1 MIDFGHRLIHRDD
14 TVVLPDIASPT
25 LQFLSAHW
33 QHICAALD
41 ESDKHYQLAVE
52 EIAHSMQAARASL
65 LLLDEEQLALT
76 RLGSVGLSPQ
86 QAAAPTHMGDGL
98 PAWVSQHSCPILW
111 AGDRDLPAFI
121 REFGTD
127 EPITSALCVP
137 LLVKG
142 RFSGALKLARL
153 YDAPLFTPEDL
164 GLATL
169 IADRIGLKIAHN
181 RLTSQLEH
189 REHLIDQ
196 IVESIPSSLV
206 VIDQSLRIV
215 SANRNFLTKA
225 RRRAQATVGRRLADI
240 FPDVLLHY
248 TRIEQ
253 KIRDIFR
260 TGQMLDGGKLLY
272 SVPGVPNRMYYYRLV
287 PLKVGESIQH
297 VMLLMDDIT
306 EREQLGAEVR
316 SIEQRL
322 ASVVEYANDLVISL
336 DPQGRI
342 VTWNRAAAQVC
353 GLTVEQVKG
362 RSLVSLCA
370 PTQRSVMT
378 KLLRTCVN
386 QSLADRVKRRS
397 QQDQTPR
404 HNAQEPVKRTGESV
418 EVSLLTAEEQ
428 EVSIAWNASPM
439 HDDTGRMTGIVLLG
453 RDLTEQ
459 QQMQAQ
465 LAQSAKMA
473 SLGVMAG
480 GIAHELRNPLGII
493 ASNAQLLDEYPNDD
507 QLRSACVHKIFS
519 ATRRASL
526 IIENLLKFARP
537 QREPMRTVN
546 LHSLLDD
553 ILPLVAEQLSQ
564 RQVRLIQ
571 AIAPGLPLVYGNTEL
586 LQQVWTNLIFNACN
600 AMPTGGTLTISI
612 APDHDG
618 NIEMQFRDTGCGIA
632 PEHLPKIFDPFFTTM
647 PVGQGTGLGLSI
659 SYSIIQH
666 HSGTIA
672 VTSQVNQG
680 TTFTIRLPCSLS
692 GPLDEEE

>member
-1 MIDFGHRLIHRDD
+1 
-14 TVVLPDIASPT
+14 PT
-25 LQFLSAHW
+25 LHLLSAHW
-33 QHICAALD
+33 QRICAVLD
-41 ESDKHYQLAVE
+41 ESGDQYQSAVE
-52 EIAHSMQAARASL
+52 EITRSMQATHASL

-76 RLGSVGLSPQ
+76 RIGAVGLPPDHTTT
-86 QAAAPTHMGDGL
+86 PTHIGDGL
-98 PAWVSQHSCPILW
+98 PTWIRQHNCPLLW
-111 AGDRDLPAFI
+111 ADDSEPPAFI
-121 REFGTD
+121 REFGAE

-137 LLVKG
+137 LLVEG
-142 RFSGALKLARL
+142 CFSGALKLARL
-153 YDAPLFTPEDL
+153 YDDPPFTPDDL
-164 GLATL
+164 GIAVF
-169 IADRIGLKIAHN
+169 IADRIGLRVAHN
-181 RLTSQLEH
+181 RLISQLGH

-225 RRRAQATVGRRLADI
+225 RRRAQATVECRLEEV
-240 FPDVLLHY
+240 FPHVLLHY
-248 TRIEQ
+248 TRLEQ

-260 TGQMLDGGKLLY
+260 TGQMIDGGKLLY

-287 PLKVGESIQH
+287 PLKVGERIQH

-316 SIEQRL
+316 LIEQRL
-322 ASVVEYANDLVISL
+322 ASVVESANDLVISL
-336 DPQGRI
+336 DPQGLI
-342 VTWNRAAAQVC
+342 VTWNRAAEQVS
-353 GLTVEQVKG
+353 GLTAEQVKG

-370 PTQRSVMT
+370 PAQRSVMT
-378 KLLRTCVN
+378 KLLRTCVT
-386 QSLADRVKRRS
+386 QPRKDRITLPLWQEHAPTTKAHEPLKRS
-397 QQDQTPR
+397 S
-404 HNAQEPVKRTGESV
+404 ESI
-418 EVSLLTAEEQ
+418 EVSLLTAEAQ

-439 HDDTGRMTGIVLLG
+439 HDDAGQMTGIVILG

-459 QQMQAQ
+459 QRMQAQ
-465 LAQSAKMA
+465 LAQSSKMA

-480 GIAHELRNPLGII
+480 GIGHELRNPLGII
-493 ASNAQLLDEYPNDD
+493 ASNAQLLDEYPNDA
-507 QLRSACVHKIFS
+507 QLRSACVQKIFS

-553 ILPLVAEQLSQ
+553 ILPLIVEQLNQ
-564 RQVRLIQ
+564 HHVRLIQ
-571 AIAPGLPLVYGNTEL
+571 EIAAGLPLVYGNTEL
-586 LQQVWTNLIFNACN
+586 LQQVCTNLIFNACH

-618 NIEMQFRDTGCGIA
+618 NIEMQFRDTGCGID

-647 PVGQGTGLGLSI
+647 PVGRGTGLGLSI

-666 HSGTIA
+666 HSGTITA
-672 VTSQVNQG
+672 TSQIGQG

-692 GPLDEEE
+692 GPLDEED